1 MSAFFFVGKD
11 LAEIAL
17 PPQSLLVER
26 GWRSDRRIDSDQSL
40 GMPDETVNLLK
51 LDDTS
56 FTKLYASNIQPVLA
70 GNEVGRQAA
79 MKTYTFRRNL
89 GLAGAAAVGIATYA
103 IWGDVLNALIFGG
116 MAFAGAHYYAYQPL
130 AVVETATKSQSL
142 SAIAKAIGCQFQLGA
157 FAPQALDNF
166 KELKLLPSC
175 DRSSYTDCFA
185 GAYEGCAFT
194 FYEGHLEDRVQ
205 TKNGSRWV
213 TVFRGQL
220 IRIAFPKKFH
230 GTTVVRRDAGL
241 FNFVQRWATE
251 LQRVGLGD
259 SRLEKA
265 FEVYSNDQVE
275 ARYLIHPVFMERLL
289 ALETQ
294 FKGKRL
300 RCAFTEGDLLIAVEG
315 GDKFEIGSM
324 FSKLDDI
331 ERARAIVK
339 DIAEIM
345 RVIDAVLTAEQGAL
359 PTS

>member
-1 MSAFFFVGKD
+1 MSA
-11 LAEIAL
+11 
-17 PPQSLLVER
+17 
-26 GWRSDRRIDSDQSL
+26 
-40 GMPDETVNLLK
+40 ETVDLINL
-51 LDDTS
+51 DEDA
-56 FTKLYASNIQPVLA
+56 FAKLYADRVQPILA
-70 GNEVGRQAA
+70 DNEGGRQAA
-79 MKTYTFRRNL
+79 MKTYVFRRNL
-89 GLAGAAAVGIATYA
+89 GIAGAAAIGAGVFAL
-103 IWGDVLNALIFGG
+103 WCDVIDALIFGG
-116 MAFAGAHYYAYQPL
+116 VAFAAAHWWAYQPL
-130 AVVETATKSQSL
+130 QEVATATKSQSL
-142 SAIAKAIGCQFQLGA
+142 TAIAKAIACDFKLGA
-157 FAPQALDNF
+157 FEPEAMENF
-166 KELKLLPSC
+166 KELRLLPSC
-175 DRSSYTDCFA
+175 DRSAFQDCF
-185 GAYEGCAFT
+185 EGSFHGCDFT

-220 IRIAFPKKFH
+220 IRIAFPKKFQ

-241 FNFVQRWATE
+241 FNFMQRWGTK
-251 LQRVGLGD
+251 LQRVALSD

-300 RCAFTEGDLLIAVEG
+300 RCAFIEGDLLVAVEG

-331 ERARAIVK
+331 KRARVIVN

-359 PTS
+359 PTR

>member
-1 MSAFFFVGKD
+1 MTR
-11 LAEIAL
+11 L
-17 PPQSLLVER
+17 
-26 GWRSDRRIDSDQSL
+26 IDSDQSL
-40 GMPDETVNLLK
+40 GMPDETVNLLQ
-51 LDDTS
+51 LDDAS
-56 FTKLYASNIQPVLA
+56 FAKLYAASVQPILA

-89 GLAGAAAVGIATYA
+89 GLAGAAAVGVATYA

-116 MAFAGAHYYAYQPL
+116 VAFAAAHWYAYQPL
-130 AVVETATKSQSL
+130 GVVATATKSQSL
-142 SAIAKAIGCQFQLGA
+142 SAIATAIGCNFQLGA

-175 DRSSYTDCFA
+175 DRSAYTDCFA
-185 GAYEGCAFT
+185 GAYHGCAFT

-241 FNFVQRWATE
+241 FNFMQRWATE

-300 RCAFTEGDLLIAVEG
+300 RCAFIEGDLLIAVEG

-331 ERARAIVK
+331 ERARVIVK
-339 DIAEIM
+339 DITEIM

>member
-1 MSAFFFVGKD
+1 MSD
-11 LAEIAL
+11 
-17 PPQSLLVER
+17 
-26 GWRSDRRIDSDQSL
+26 DNT
-40 GMPDETVNLLK
+40 TVDLLK

-56 FTKLYASNIQPVLA
+56 FAKLYASSVQPVLA
-70 GNEVGRQAA
+70 GNEAGRQTAV
-79 MKTYTFRRNL
+79 KEYTFRRNL
-89 GLAGAAAVGIATYA
+89 GLAGAAAVAAATYA
-103 IWGDVLNALIFGG
+103 IWNDALNSLIFGG
-116 MAFAGAHYYAYQPL
+116 MAFAASHWWAYQPL
-130 AVVETATKSQSL
+130 SVVATATKSQSL
-142 SAIAKAIGCQFQLGA
+142 TAIAKAIGCEFRLGA

-185 GAYEGCAFT
+185 GSYQGCAFT

-220 IRIAFPKKFH
+220 IRVALPKKFQ

-241 FNFVQRWATE
+241 FNFMQRWATE
-251 LQRVGLGD
+251 LKRVGLGD

-294 FKGKRL
+294 FQGKRL
-300 RCAFTEGDLLIAVEG
+300 RCAFIEGDLLVAIEG

-331 ERARAIVK
+331 ERARVIVK

-359 PTS
+359 PPQPAS

>member
-1 MSAFFFVGKD
+1 MSD
-11 LAEIAL
+11 NNT
-17 PPQSLLVER
+17 
-26 GWRSDRRIDSDQSL
+26 ID
-40 GMPDETVNLLK
+40 LLK
-51 LDDTS
+51 LDDIS
-56 FTKLYASNIQPVLA
+56 FAQLYASRVQPVLA
-70 GNEVGRQAA
+70 GNEVGRLAA

-89 GLAGAAAVGIATYA
+89 GLAGSAAVGVGTYA
-103 IWGDVLNALIFGG
+103 VWGDVLNGLIFGG
-116 MAFAGAHYYAYQPL
+116 MAFAVAHWYAYQPL
-130 AVVETATKSQSL
+130 GVVATATKAQSL
-142 SAIAKAIGCQFQLGA
+142 TAIAKAIGCNFQLGA
-157 FAPQALDNF
+157 FAPQALSNF

-185 GAYEGCAFT
+185 GAYHSCAFT

-205 TKNGSRWV
+205 TKHGHRWV

-241 FNFVQRWATE
+241 FNFMQRWASE

-265 FEVYSNDQVE
+265 FEVYSSDQVE

-294 FKGKRL
+294 FQGKRL
-300 RCAFTEGDLLIAVEG
+300 RCAFIEGDLLIAIEG

-331 ERARAIVK
+331 ERARTIVK

-359 PTS
+359 PPG

>member
-1 MSAFFFVGKD
+1 MSDDNA
-11 LAEIAL
+11 
-17 PPQSLLVER
+17 
-26 GWRSDRRIDSDQSL
+26 
-40 GMPDETVNLLK
+40 TVDLLK

-56 FTKLYASNIQPVLA
+56 FTQLYASSVQPVLA
-70 GNEVGRQAA
+70 GNEAGRQAA
-79 MKTYTFRRNL
+79 IKTYTFRRNL
-89 GLAGAAAVGIATYA
+89 GLLVAAAVGAGTYA
-103 IWGDVLNALIFGG
+103 IWGDVLNSLIFGG
-116 MAFAGAHYYAYQPL
+116 VAFAGAHWYAYQPL
-130 AVVETATKSQSL
+130 SVVATATKSQSL
-142 SAIAKAIGCQFQLGA
+142 TAIAKAIGCTFQLGA
-157 FAPQALDNF
+157 FAPQALNNF

-185 GAYEGCAFT
+185 GAYQSCAFS

-220 IRIAFPKKFH
+220 IRIAFPKKFQ

-241 FNFVQRWATE
+241 FNFMQRWATE

-294 FKGKRL
+294 FQGKRL
-300 RCAFTEGDLLIAVEG
+300 RCAFIDGDLLIAIEG

-331 ERARAIVK
+331 ERARTIVK

-359 PTS
+359 PAT

>member
-1 MSAFFFVGKD
+1 MSDDNA
-11 LAEIAL
+11 
-17 PPQSLLVER
+17 
-26 GWRSDRRIDSDQSL
+26 
-40 GMPDETVNLLK
+40 TVDLLK

-56 FTKLYASNIQPVLA
+56 FTQLYASSVQPVLA
-70 GNEVGRQAA
+70 GNEAGRQAA

-89 GLAGAAAVGIATYA
+89 GLLVAAAVGAGTYA
-103 IWGDVLNALIFGG
+103 IWGDVLNSLIFGG
-116 MAFAGAHYYAYQPL
+116 VAFAGAHWYAYQPL
-130 AVVETATKSQSL
+130 SVVATATKSQSL
-142 SAIAKAIGCQFQLGA
+142 TAIAKAIGCTFQLGA
-157 FAPQALDNF
+157 FAPQALNNF

-185 GAYEGCAFT
+185 GAYQSCAFS

-220 IRIAFPKKFH
+220 IRVAFPKKFQ

-241 FNFVQRWATE
+241 FNFMQRWATE

-294 FKGKRL
+294 FQGKRL
-300 RCAFTEGDLLIAVEG
+300 RCAFIDGDLLIAIEG

-331 ERARAIVK
+331 ERARTIVK

-359 PTS
+359 PAT